1 MFGKDAVLQ
10 EQGSED
16 EDWGPSDRRKRKK
29 ESDGAST
36 LVAVCENSKKDQ
48 DVKETPEQTQHSER
62 DSVSVEGKVGK
73 RPMFRI
79 PRAAVE
85 V

>member
-16 EDWGPSDRRKRKK
+16 EDWGPSDRRKRRK
-29 ESDGAST
+29 ESDGGST
-36 LVAVCENSKKDQ
+36 LGTVCENNKKDQ
-48 DVKETPEQTQHSER
+48 DVKETPEQSER

-73 RPMFRI
+73 RRMFRI